1 MEEFFYQGIWRM
13 DWGLGNPNKTA
24 AIIAQLMIAVWG
36 LTVIRRGGF
45 WVALACFTALGYCL
59 VLTFSRGGLLAAGAG
74 LIVVAAFAPRPWPRI
89 RILAAVLA
97 VLGLAAVA
105 HRVNALDRY
114 SQTIRAPDRSVANR
128 IELWRAAPA
137 MMVDAPAGW
146 GARNS
151 GKAYAQWYQPLDRS
165 TRYRTLVSSHLTWL
179 VEFGWPFRFAYFLAW
194 ASVLLLCL
202 PNRRTT
208 WQAVPL
214 GIWISFGIAA
224 IFSSIAESLWVWLV
238 PGLAL
243 LATAATRLHSKHW
256 PSPSAWLGP
265 VAAAGFACAII
276 VAAGF
281 GRTRIHGSADR
292 VVIGAKT
299 PVTWLVVEEKALGG
313 YEFARTLRRYIADNP
328 MDRSVGITRS
338 LACLPDTLAGATVVV
353 AGTPERHDLAKLKT
367 IASSSSRLLLIA
379 PAYYPEEAGLSPET
393 LRPVEVLFGEF
404 SQSDHMIAWEKT
416 GCVHRIAGAGDFLP
430 DWPEIVFERSDLR

>member
-24 AIIAQLMIAVWG
+24 ALIAQLMIAVWG

-74 LIVVAAFAPRPWPRI
+74 LIVVAAFAPGPWPRI

-97 VLGLAAVA
+97 ALGLAFFA

-114 SQTIRAPDRSVANR
+114 SLAVRSHDRSVANR
-128 IELWRAAPA
+128 IELWRAAPV

-151 GKAYAQWYQPLDRS
+151 GKAYVQWYQPLDRS

-179 VEFGWPFRFAYFLAW
+179 VEFGWPFRFAYFLVW

-202 PNRRTT
+202 PKRQTA

-214 GIWISFGIAA
+214 GVWVSFGVAA
-224 IFSSIAESLWVWLV
+224 VFSTIAESPWLWLV
-238 PGLAL
+238 PCLAL
-243 LATAATRLHSKHW
+243 LAAMAARLRSKRW
-256 PSPSAWLGP
+256 PNPSAWLGP
-265 VAAAGFACAII
+265 VVASGLACAILT
-276 VAAGF
+276 ASGC
-281 GRTRIHGSADR
+281 GKTRIHGSGDQ

-313 YEFARTLRRYIADNP
+313 YEFARTLRRYITDHP
-328 MDRSVGITRS
+328 MDQAVGITRS
-338 LACLPDTLAGATVVV
+338 LSFLPDTLTGSTVVV
-353 AGTPERHDLAKLKT
+353 AGTPERRDLAKLKT
-367 IASSSSRLLLIA
+367 IASSASRLLLIA

-393 LRPVEVLFGEF
+393 RRHVEVLFGEF
-404 SQSDHMIAWEKT
+404 SHSDHLIAWEKT
-416 GCVHRIAGAGDFLP
+416 GCVRRIAGAGDFLP
-430 DWPEIVFERSDLR
+430 DWPDIVFGQSELR